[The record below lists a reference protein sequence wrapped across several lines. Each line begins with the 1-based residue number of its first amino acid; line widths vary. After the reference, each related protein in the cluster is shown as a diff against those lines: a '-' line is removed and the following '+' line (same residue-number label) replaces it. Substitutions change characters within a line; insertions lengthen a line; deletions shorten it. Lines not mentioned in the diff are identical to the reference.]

1 MSGICGLWDLR
12 GAALPPDPLAPVMA
26 RLRRRGPD
34 GAEVWQDGAVALG
47 HASLVTT
54 PEAALERLPLRH
66 ADTGCVITADAR
78 LDNRDVLLVALGLDR
93 AGGVIGDGAL
103 ILQAYLRWGEDC
115 VEHLLGDFAF
125 AIRDP
130 RRNAVFCARDHMGM
144 RQLIY
149 THRAGR
155 LFAFATDA
163 RALVALETVP
173 KRLNEARVLDFL
185 DGEIEAVDDEVT
197 FFEEVFRLPAA
208 HIMTV
213 DAQGLRLRRYWR
225 LEPGPML
232 QLPSDAAYAE
242 AFTEVFTEAVR
253 CRLRSPDTPG
263 SMLSGGMDSGSVA
276 VVAADLLA
284 GQGKGPLP
292 TFSGTGSDY
301 GRVETRLIAD
311 AMGLPGIAP
320 TAIRHDDL
328 GALLPALRARI
339 DDPEDPF
346 DRHMSMITAIYAT
359 AAQAGLKVVLDGVSG
374 DTVFARG
381 NVLEAAIRE
390 GRGRDVL
397 RHARSEALA
406 SGRRWDFWKTLLRAG
421 WGKFAPT
428 EIRQK
433 RHHWLVA
440 QRERRHIARSSLAP
454 ELIVKHDLAGRRA
467 RYRRHNYPE
476 GLALPAERASKMTA
490 GYITVARERYDR
502 VAAAQGVEARD
513 PFCDLRVLNFCL
525 SLPDSQIWREGH
537 AKFTLRRAMAGRLP
551 DSIRWN
557 RTRDHHGGDFTKAV
571 LDLAPELQPDAF
583 DCSKIARCFL
593 RPGFS
598 LQKGV
603 LDNAPELA
611 FWIKIILLNQYIHAC
626 DDGNFGNKSTPQ
638 LPHARD
644 GSELNLR

>member
-78 LDNRDVLLVALGLDR
+78 LDNRDVLLTALGLDR

-103 ILQAYLRWGEDC
+103 ILHAYLRWGEDC
-115 VEHLLGDFAF
+115 VDHLLGDFAF

-163 RALVALETVP
+163 RALVTLETVP

-197 FFEEVFRLPAA
+197 FFEDVLRLPAA

-292 TFSGTGSDY
+292 TFSGTGSDH

-311 AMGLPGIAP
+311 AMALPGIAP

-339 DDPEDPF
+339 DDPADPF
-346 DRHMSMITAIYAT
+346 DRHMTMITAIYAT
-359 AAQAGLKVVLDGVSG
+359 AAQAGLKVVLDGVMG
-374 DTVFARG
+374 DTTFARG
-381 NVLEAAIRE
+381 NTLEAAIRE
-390 GRGRDVL
+390 GRNRDVL
-397 RHARSEALA
+397 RHARNAALA
-406 SGRRWDFWKTLLRAG
+406 SGRRWDFWKTLLRAA
-421 WGKFAPT
+421 WGKCAPAG
-428 EIRQK
+428 IRQA
-433 RHHWLVA
+433 RHHRLIE
-440 QRERRHIARSSLAP
+440 QSERRHIARSSVAP
-454 ELIVKHDLAGRRA
+454 GLILKHDLAGRRA

-476 GLALPAERASKMTA
+476 GLTLSAERAAKMTA
-490 GYITVARERYDR
+490 GYVTVARERYDR
-502 VAAAQGVEARD
+502 IAAAQGIEARD
-513 PFCDLRVLNFCL
+513 PFCDLRVLKFCL
-525 SLPDSQIWREGH
+525 SVPEAQIWREGH
-537 AKFTLRRAMAGRLP
+537 TKFILRRAMAGRLP
-551 DSIRWN
+551 ESIRWN

-571 LDLAPELQPDAF
+571 FDLTPELTPETF
-583 DCSKIARCFL
+583 DTSKTVQRFL

-598 LQKGV
+598 LQKADSG
-603 LDNAPELA
+603 NAAELA
-611 FWIKIILLNQYIHAC
+611 FWAKIVLLQRWMSVY
-626 DDGNFGNKSTPQ
+626 
-638 LPHARD
+638 
-644 GSELNLR
+644 EE

>member
-54 PEAALERLPLRH
+54 PEAALERMPLRH

-78 LDNRDVLLVALGLDR
+78 LDNRDVLLTALGLDR

-149 THRAGR
+149 THRAGA

-163 RALVALETVP
+163 RALVTLETVP

-225 LEPGPML
+225 LEPGPTL
-232 QLPSDAAYAE
+232 HLSSDAAYAE

-284 GQGKGPLP
+284 QQGKGPLP
-292 TFSGTGSDY
+292 TFSGTGSDPA
-301 GRVETRLIAD
+301 RVETRLIAD

-339 DDPEDPF
+339 DDLDDPF
-346 DRHMSMITAIYAT
+346 DGHMTMIAGLYAT
-359 AAQAGLKVVLDGVSG
+359 AAQAGVKIMLDGVSG
-374 DTVFARG
+374 DTAFARG
-381 NVLEAAIRE
+381 NTLEAAIRQ
-390 GRGRDVL
+390 GRGRDIL
-397 RHARSEALA
+397 DHARQQGLA
-406 SGRRWDFWKTLLRAG
+406 QGRRRVFWWILLRAV
-421 WGKFAPT
+421 WGRVVPAG
-428 EIRQK
+428 IRQR
-433 RHHWLVA
+433 RHVWLTE
-440 QRERRHIARSSLAP
+440 RNERRTVARSLAAP
-454 ELIVKHDLAGRRA
+454 ELISKHDLMGRRQA
-467 RYRRHNYPE
+467 YRRYNFPE
-476 GLALPAERASKMTA
+476 GLDLPAERASRMTA
-490 GYITVARERYDR
+490 GYVTVARERYDR
-502 VAAAQGVEARD
+502 IAAAQGIEARD
-513 PFCDLRVLNFCL
+513 PFCDPRVLQFNL
-525 SLPDSQIWREGH
+525 SLPDSQIWRDGH
-537 AKFTLRRAMAGRLP
+537 QKFILRSAMAGRLP
-551 DSIRWN
+551 DTIRWN
-557 RTRDHHGGDFTKAV
+557 RICDHHGGDFTRTVFAASADLGYGEFPRSESV
-571 LDLAPELQPDAF
+571 QRFVSDGFETRILRQNGDCDLDIWEEIVFLGAWLKLF
-583 DCSKIARCFL
+583 D
-593 RPGFS
+593 
-598 LQKGV
+598 
-603 LDNAPELA
+603 D
-611 FWIKIILLNQYIHAC
+611 
-626 DDGNFGNKSTPQ
+626 
-638 LPHARD
+638 
-644 GSELNLR
+644 